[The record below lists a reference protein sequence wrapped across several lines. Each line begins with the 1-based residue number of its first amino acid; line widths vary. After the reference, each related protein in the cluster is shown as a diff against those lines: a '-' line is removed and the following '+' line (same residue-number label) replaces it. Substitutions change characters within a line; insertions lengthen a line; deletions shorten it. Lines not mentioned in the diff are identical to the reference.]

1 MYDSLHRNHDLLLQS
16 KTGTT
21 CCLCVSVN
29 SLDKV
34 MIENILWNVYNGPPK
49 SPACCPPIT
58 TFEPLAKCCMFNSC
72 SLESF

>member
-1 MYDSLHRNHDLLLQS
+1 
-16 KTGTT
+16 
-21 CCLCVSVN
+21 
-29 SLDKV
+29 

-72 SLESF
+72 SLESLKALNHSYIHE